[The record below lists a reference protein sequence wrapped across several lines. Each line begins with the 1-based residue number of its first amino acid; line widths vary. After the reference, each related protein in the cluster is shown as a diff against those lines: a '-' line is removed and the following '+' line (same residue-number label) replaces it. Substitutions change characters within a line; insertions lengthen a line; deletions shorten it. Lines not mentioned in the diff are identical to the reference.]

1 MIGLV
6 DCNNFFVS
14 CERLFD
20 PSLEKKP
27 VVVLSNN
34 DGCVISRS
42 NEAKALGI
50 PMGLPAFKI
59 KEYTDPRNVVTLSG
73 RHVLYRDIS
82 DRVMSLIASE
92 VENLQI
98 YSVDEC
104 FFSAPF
110 DEDERNR
117 AFAQKLVQKVKLCVG
132 IPVSIGIAPS
142 RTLAKIAS
150 HIAKKQYGSKGN
162 TFLLTR
168 SEQFADV
175 LKNVPV
181 GEVWGVGRKLTD
193 RLQRSHFLTAFD
205 LSRAP
210 LSWIRNE
217 FSVVEER
224 TVRELNGED
233 CAKISAIT
241 EVNKSIMASR
251 TFGGFVSDKNVLWE
265 AVAYFTSSCAERL
278 RAQGSSARVISVH
291 IRGDYHND
299 KVPFY
304 SNTCEIRMDT
314 PSYDT
319 AYLTRHALKA
329 FENIYRAGYK
339 YRKAGVVVSR
349 IEDAGDVQLNMFENV
364 DIEKQKRLMGVL
376 DKLNSACGKG
386 AVILGAQGTSKQ
398 WAPRKEH
405 IAQQSSVL
413 RFYSGMSLPYLPKN
427 NDAFSKEQDYVDEE
441 I

>member
-14 CERLFD
+14 CERLFN
-20 PSLEKKP
+20 PSLEGKP

-42 NEAKALGI
+42 NEAKVLGI

-59 KEYTDPRNVVTLSG
+59 KEYTDPRNVEALSC

-104 FFSAPF
+104 FFTAPF
-110 DEDERNR
+110 DDEERNR
-117 AFAQKLVQKVKLCVG
+117 RFAQDLVKKVKRNVG

-150 HIAKKQYGSKGN
+150 HIAKKQYGNRGN
-162 TFLLTR
+162 IYLLTLN
-168 SEQFADV
+168 EQCAEV
-175 LKNVPV
+175 LRNTPV
-181 GEVWGVGRKLTD
+181 SDVWGVGRKLTE
-193 RLQRSHFLTAFD
+193 RLQRCHVFTAYD
-205 LSRAP
+205 LSLAP
-210 LSWIRNE
+210 LSWIRKE
-217 FSVVEER
+217 FTIVEER
-224 TVRELNGED
+224 IVKELNGED
-233 CAKISAIT
+233 CAKINSIT
-241 EVNKSIMASR
+241 ETNKSIMASR
-251 TFGGFVSDKNVLWE
+251 TFGGFVTDKNVLWE

-278 RAQGSSARVISVH
+278 RTQGSSARVISVH

-304 SNTCEIRMDT
+304 SNTCEIRLDT

-319 AYLTRHALKA
+319 VYLTRYALRA
-329 FENIYRAGYK
+329 FENIFRAGYK
-339 YRKAGVVVSR
+339 YRKAGVVLSH
-349 IEDAGDVQLNMFENV
+349 IEKAGDVQLNVFENV
-364 DIEKQKRLMGVL
+364 DVEKQKRLMGVL
-376 DKLNSACGKG
+376 DKLNSVCGNG
-386 AVILGAQGTSKQ
+386 TLILGAQGIGKQ

-413 RFYSGMSLPYLPKN
+413 RFYSGMSLPHLANKN
-427 NDAFSKEQDYVDEE
+427 SSTKGDMEYIDE
-441 I
+441 